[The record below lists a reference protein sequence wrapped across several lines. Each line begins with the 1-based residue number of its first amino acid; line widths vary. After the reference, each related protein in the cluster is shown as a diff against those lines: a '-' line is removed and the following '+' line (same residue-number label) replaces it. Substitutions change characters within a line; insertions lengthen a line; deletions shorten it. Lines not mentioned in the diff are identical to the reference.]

1 MLLSLVSISR
11 LNLTKIFIPYEL
23 VFLLVDSYLSLLEFQ
38 RPYEMRKHE
47 QKCDGNRRETGTI
60 CLICAKGMIFKSFSV
75 FMLKV

>member
-1 MLLSLVSISR
+1 M
-11 LNLTKIFIPYEL
+11 
-23 VFLLVDSYLSLLEFQ
+23 DSYLSLLEFQ

-47 QKCDGNRRETGTI
+47 QKCGVNRKEAGTI